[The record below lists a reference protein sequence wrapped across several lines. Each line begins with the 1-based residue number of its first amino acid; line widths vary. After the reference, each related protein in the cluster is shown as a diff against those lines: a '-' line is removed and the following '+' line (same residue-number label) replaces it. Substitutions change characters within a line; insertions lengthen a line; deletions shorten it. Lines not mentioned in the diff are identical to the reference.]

1 MTETAETRPFEA
13 QVQELLNLMIHSLY
27 TEKEIFLRE
36 LVSNAS
42 DALDKLRFE
51 NLTQPDLGEG
61 DEELAITLE
70 VNADARTLSV
80 IDNGIGMDRDELIA
94 NLGTIASSGTQRFL
108 EEISANQG
116 ASAPDLI
123 GQFGVGFYSSFMV
136 AEEVS
141 VVSRKAG
148 EEDGYRWRSEADGN
162 YTIEPAPG
170 AKRGTCVTLLL
181 SEREGDESETP
192 DFLDEGTLRALV
204 RRSSDF
210 VEYPIRLGDDVLNS
224 QKPLWARP
232 KADLSDD
239 DYREFYQHLTHDW
252 HAPAETIHFKAEGAS
267 EFTALVYIPSARPAN
282 LFGGEAG
289 RTQLSLYVRRVFI
302 TAECEDLLPP
312 WLRFVRGVVEASDL
326 PLNVSR
332 EILQAN
338 PHVRQIRRS
347 LTKKILGSLES
358 LRERDREAYDGVWNA
373 FGTVLKEGICTGEDE
388 DGRIAGLALFE
399 SSRASERT
407 TLGEYVERM
416 GEEQEAI
423 WTLLGPDR
431 ATLDASPLVEPLRSR
446 GWEVIYLT
454 DPVDEWMVD
463 RLSEFTGK
471 PLRSVHAADLDLA
484 DEEGEERASAAAQA
498 SAGLLEALNEHLG
511 EEVKEV
517 RFSTRLVESPA
528 VLVSE
533 AGPPRPHLER
543 ALREGGMAPDLPGP
557 ERILELHPG
566 HPLIERLCAMH
577 AEAQDDPRLF
587 DFADLLHGQALLA
600 EGTTPRDPARFARL
614 VTELMTTAP

>member
-42 DALDKLRFE
+42 DALDKLRLE
-51 NLTQPDLGEG
+51 SLTRPDLVDGE
-61 DEELAITLE
+61 EELAVTLE
-70 VNADARTLSV
+70 VDGDARTLSV
-80 IDNGIGMDRDELIA
+80 VDNGIGMDRDELIA

-108 EEISANQG
+108 EELAASKG
-116 ASAPDLI
+116 SSAPDLI

-148 EEDGYRWRSEADGN
+148 DSQGYRWHSQADGH
-162 YTIEPAPG
+162 YTIEPVASAP
-170 AKRGTCVTLLL
+170 RGTRVTLLL
-181 SEREGDESETP
+181 SERDP
-192 DFLDEGTLRALV
+192 DDAQAADFLDEGTLRALV
-204 RRSSDF
+204 RRTSDF
-210 VEYPIRLGDDVLNS
+210 VEYPIRLGEDVLNS

-232 KADLSDD
+232 KGELKEEE
-239 DYREFYQHLTHDW
+239 YREFYQHLTHDW
-252 HAPAETIHFKAEGAS
+252 REPAETIHFKAEGAT
-267 EFTALVYIPSARPAN
+267 EFTALLYIPSCRPAN
-282 LFGGEAG
+282 PFGEDQA
-289 RTQLSLYVRRVFI
+289 RTNLSLYVRRVFI
-302 TAECEDLLPP
+302 TADCEDLLPS

-332 EILQAN
+332 EVLQAN
-338 PHVRQIRRS
+338 PHVRQIQKN
-347 LTKKILGSLES
+347 LTKKVLGSLEAM
-358 LRERDREAYDGVWNA
+358 RERDREAFAGVWDA
-373 FGTVLKEGICTGEDE
+373 FGSVLKEGICMGADG

-399 SSRASERT
+399 SSQGEERT
-407 TLGEYVERM
+407 TLAEYVERM
-416 GEEQEAI
+416 PEEQEAI

-431 ATLDASPLVEPLRSR
+431 ATLDASPLVEPLRAR
-446 GWEVIYLT
+446 GWEVLYLT

-463 RLSEFTGK
+463 RLSEFDGHT
-471 PLRSVHAADLDLA
+471 LRSVHTADLELA
-484 DEEGEERASAAAQA
+484 DEQDEERASAAAES
-498 SAGLLEALNEHLG
+498 SAGLLEALADHLG
-511 EEVKEV
+511 EEVKQV

-543 ALREGGMAPDLPGP
+543 AMREGGMAPDLPVSK
-557 ERILELHPG
+557 RILELHPG
-566 HPLIERLCAMH
+566 HPLIERLCSMH
-577 AEAQDDPRLF
+577 AEAADDPRLF

-600 EGTTPRDPARFARL
+600 EGATPSDPARFARL
-614 VTELMTTAP
+614 VTELMTAAP

>member
-1 MTETAETRPFEA
+1 MTETVETRPFEA
-13 QVQELLNLMIHSLY
+13 RVQELLNLMIHSLY

-51 NLTQPDLGEG
+51 SLTTSGLLDEG
-61 DEELAITLE
+61 EELAITLE
-70 VNADARTLSV
+70 VDVAARTLSV

-108 EEISANQG
+108 EEVSSSKG
-116 ASAPDLI
+116 ATAPELI

-148 EEDGYRWRSEADGN
+148 GGEGHRWRSEADGN

-170 AKRGTCVTLLL
+170 ARRGTCVTLLL
-181 SEREGDESETP
+181 AEREGEEGESP
-192 DFLDEGTLRALV
+192 DFLDEGTLRSLV
-204 RRSSDF
+204 RSSSDF

-232 KADLSDD
+232 KDELSEDD
-239 DYREFYQHLTHDW
+239 HREFYQHLTHDW
-252 HAPAETIHFKAEGAS
+252 HPPAQTIHFKAEGAH
-267 EFTALVYIPSARPAN
+267 EFTALLYIPSARPAN
-282 LFGGEAG
+282 LFGADAA
-289 RTQLSLYVRRVFI
+289 RTQLSLYVKRVFI

-332 EILQAN
+332 ETLQAN
-338 PHVRQIRRS
+338 PQVRQIRKS
-347 LTKKILGSLES
+347 LTKKVLATLEA
-358 LRERDREAYDGVWNA
+358 LRDRDREAYRGVWDA
-373 FGTVLKEGICTGEDE
+373 FGSVLKEGLCMGEDP
-388 DGRIAGLALFE
+388 DGKLAGLSLLE
-399 SSRASERT
+399 TSRGEERT

-416 GEEQEAI
+416 GEDQEAI

-431 ATLDASPLVEPLRSR
+431 ATLDASPLVEPLRAR
-446 GWEVIYLT
+446 GWEVLYLT

-463 RLSEFTGK
+463 RLTEFDGH
-471 PLRSVHAADLDLA
+471 PLKSVHAADLDLGD
-484 DEEGEERASAAAQA
+484 DEGAERASAAAEA
-498 SAGLLEALNEHLG
+498 SADLLEALAEHLG
-511 EEVKEV
+511 DEVSKV

-543 ALREGGMAPDLPGP
+543 ALREGGMAPDLPPVG
-557 ERILELHPG
+557 RILELHPG

-577 AEAQDDPRLF
+577 AEAASDPRLF

-600 EGTTPRDPARFARL
+600 EGAPPRDPARFARL
-614 VTELMTTAP
+614 VTDLMTSAP